1 MAKYTEAKCRLC
13 RREGCKLFLK
23 GDRCFTDK
31 CAQVRRP
38 YAPGQH
44 GRARKKVSEYAIQL
58 REKQKT
64 RRAYGVLERQFHDY
78 FEKAEM
84 RKGVTGTNLLV
95 ILERRLDN
103 VIYKLGFANS
113 RNQARQ
119 MVRHG
124 IFELNGHKVNIPSL
138 QVSAGDVISVPEKNR
153 KIPMIAQAAE
163 TTAKRGCPGW
173 LEIDPANSKGT
184 VKALPTRDDIQ
195 FPVNEQLIV
204 ELYSK

>member
-1 MAKYTEAKCRLC
+1 M
-13 RREGCKLFLK
+13 
-23 GDRCFTDK
+23 
-31 CAQVRRP
+31 
-38 YAPGQH
+38 
-44 GRARKKVSEYAIQL
+44 

-138 QVSAGDVISVPEKNR
+138 QVSAGDVNKRAR
-153 KIPMIAQAAE
+153 KKPQNM
-163 TTAKRGCPGW
+163 
-173 LEIDPANSKGT
+173 
-184 VKALPTRDDIQ
+184 
-195 FPVNEQLIV
+195 
-204 ELYSK
+204 